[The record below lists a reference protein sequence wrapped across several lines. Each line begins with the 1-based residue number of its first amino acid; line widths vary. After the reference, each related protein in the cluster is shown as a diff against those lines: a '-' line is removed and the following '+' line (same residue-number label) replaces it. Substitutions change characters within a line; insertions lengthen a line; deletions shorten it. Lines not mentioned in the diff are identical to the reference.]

1 MRQIDKKENN
11 KQPPTDPLLLK
22 YFLQADD
29 FNAVYEELSNSLLSF
44 NQPYENENISLY
56 KLLLANIPIEIEP
69 DGYETDTTQANKTI
83 YTLKFK
89 ADIKK
94 ASLTTPN
101 TNLVT
106 GFKYVCKKSYKNS
119 STTYPTFEPFDNKT
133 VYYIIKIY
141 NKDDSSQILNQTDE
155 KSTITT
161 GMSTSLLASYY
172 KNFENFGKYMPNWF
186 DNMSYKTISR
196 LTNFGV
202 IFNSFLNPTQM
213 QEINDKQFIQVKNS
227 SFDSVIKFNEHPLTY
242 KYLSQLN
249 LPILKHNTTTKE
261 IYFEVLNFYVRNNV
275 HMINDDYPIGT
286 FLQGKVGIHS
296 HKTANFNITASSTNA
311 NGFESYDGNGEGNE
325 YTSNVGG
332 PTRKTVEVSGT
343 VNGDTVETN
352 SIKNFGEDTYTDTTN
367 TYIENTPNSIPFYTY
382 MYVD

>member
-29 FNAVYEELSNSLLSF
+29 FNAVYQELSNTLINF

-69 DGYETDTTQANKTI
+69 DGYDTDTTQVNKI
-83 YTLKFK
+83 LYTLKFK

-106 GFKYVCKKSYKNS
+106 GFKYVCKKSYTNS
-119 STTYPTFEPFDNKT
+119 SITYPAFETFDGKT

-141 NKDDSSQILNQTDE
+141 NKDDNSQILNQTNE
-155 KSTITT
+155 KSTATT
-161 GMSTSLLASYY
+161 GMSTALLASYY
-172 KNFENFGKYMPNWF
+172 KNFENFGKYIPNWF

-213 QEINDKQFIQVKNS
+213 QEINDKQFIQVKKDVNKA
-227 SFDSVIKFNEHPLTY
+227 IKFNEHPLTY

-249 LPILKHNTTTKE
+249 LPILRHNTSEKE
-261 IYFEVLNFYVRNNV
+261 IYFEVLDFYVRNEVGN
-275 HMINDDYPIGT
+275 INNYPIGT
-286 FLQGKVGIHS
+286 FFEGKVGVHS
-296 HKTANFNITASSTNA
+296 HQTGNFNISAKSTNP
-311 NGFESYDGNGEGNE
+311 NGFESFDGGGEGRE
-325 YTSNVGG
+325 YSSAVGG
-332 PTRKTVEVSGT
+332 PTPKTVEVSGT

-352 SIKNFGEDTYTDTTN
+352 RIKRFGETTYTDTTN
-367 TYIENTPNSIPFYTY
+367 SYLENTPNSIPFYTY

>member
-11 KQPPTDPLLLK
+11 KQPPTDPLLSK
-22 YFLQADD
+22 YFLQAED
-29 FNAVYEELSNSLLSF
+29 FNTVYEELSNGLLSF

-56 KLLLANIPIEIEP
+56 TLLLANIPIEIEP
-69 DGYETDTTQANKTI
+69 DGYDTDTTQANKII

-106 GFKYVCKKSYKNS
+106 GFKYVCKKSFTNS
-119 STTYPTFEPFDNKT
+119 SITYPTFEPFDGKT

-141 NKDDSSQILNQTDE
+141 NKDDNSQILNQTNE
-155 KSTITT
+155 KSTATT
-161 GMSTSLLASYY
+161 GMSTELLSSYY
-172 KNFENFGKYMPNWF
+172 KNFENFGKYIPNWF

-213 QEINDKQFIQVKNS
+213 QEINDKQFIQVKN
-227 SFDSVIKFNEHPLTY
+227 DVNNVIKFNEHPLTY

-249 LPILKHNTTTKE
+249 LPILQHNTNTKV
-261 IYFEVLNFYVRNNV
+261 ISFAVINFYVRNDV
-275 HMINDDYPIGT
+275 GTINDYPIGT
-286 FLQGKVGIHS
+286 FFEGKVGVHS
-296 HKTANFNITASSTNA
+296 HKTADFNINA
-311 NGFESYDGNGEGNE
+311 RSNNPSGFESWDGDGEGKE
-325 YTSNVGG
+325 YTSNNGG
-332 PTRKTVEVSGT
+332 PTGKIVEVSGT
-343 VNGDTVETN
+343 VSGEVVETN
-352 SIKNFGEDTYTDTTN
+352 RIKRLGETSYTDTTN
-367 TYIENTPNSIPFYTY
+367 TYLENTPNSIPFYTY
-382 MYVD
+382 IYVD

>member
-22 YFLQADD
+22 YFLRAED
-29 FNAVYEELSNSLLSF
+29 FNTVYEELSNGLLSF
-44 NQPYENENISLY
+44 NQPYENENVSLY

-69 DGYETDTTQANKTI
+69 DGYDTDTTQANKTI

-94 ASLTTPN
+94 TSLTAPN

-106 GFKYVCKKSYKNS
+106 GFKYVCKKSFTNS
-119 STTYPTFEPFDNKT
+119 STTYPTFEPFDGKT

-141 NKDDSSQILNQTDE
+141 NKDDNSQILNQTNE
-155 KSTITT
+155 KSTATT
-161 GMSTSLLASYY
+161 GMSTALLSSYY

-227 SFDSVIKFNEHPLTY
+227 VNNAIKFNEHPLTY

-249 LPILKHNTTTKE
+249 LPILRQNTTSKE
-261 IYFEVLNFYVRNNV
+261 IYFEFSDFYVRNYVGN
-275 HMINDDYPIGT
+275 INNYPIGT
-286 FLQGKVGIHS
+286 FFEGKVGVHS
-296 HKTANFNITASSTNA
+296 HKTGNFNINAVSTNP
-311 NGFESYDGNGEGNE
+311 NGFESFDGGGDGNE
-325 YTSNVGG
+325 YTNNVGG

-352 SIKNFGEDTYTDTTN
+352 RIKRFGETTYTDTTN
-367 TYIENTPNSIPFYTY
+367 TYLENTPNSIPFYTY

>member
-22 YFLQADD
+22 YFLQAED
-29 FNAVYEELSNSLLSF
+29 FNTVYEELSNGLLSF
-44 NQPYENENISLY
+44 NQPYENENVSLY

-69 DGYETDTTQANKTI
+69 DGYDTDTTQANKII

-106 GFKYVCKKSYKNS
+106 GFKYVCKKSFTNS
-119 STTYPTFEPFDNKT
+119 SITYPTFEPFDGKT

-141 NKDDSSQILNQTDE
+141 NKDDNSQILNQTNE
-155 KSTITT
+155 KSTATT
-161 GMSTSLLASYY
+161 GMSTALLSSYY

-227 SFDSVIKFNEHPLTY
+227 VNNAIKFNEHPLTY

-249 LPILKHNTTTKE
+249 LPILQHDTTNKV
-261 IYFEVLNFYVRNNV
+261 IFFEVATFYVRNEV
-275 HMINDDYPIGT
+275 QSINNNYPIGT
-286 FLQGKVGIHS
+286 FLEGKVGVHS
-296 HKTANFNITASSTNA
+296 HKTANFNITAISTNPS
-311 NGFESYDGNGEGNE
+311 GFESLDGDGEGKE
-325 YTSNVGG
+325 YTSNNGG
-332 PTRKTVEVSGT
+332 PTGKTVQVSGT

-352 SIKNFGEDTYTDTTN
+352 RIKNVGETSYTDTTN
-367 TYIENTPNSIPFYTY
+367 TYIENTPNSIPFYIY

>member
-11 KQPPTDPLLLK
+11 KQPPTDQLLLK

-69 DGYETDTTQANKTI
+69 DGYDTDTTQSNKTI
-83 YTLKFK
+83 YTLRFK

-101 TNLVT
+101 TNLIT
-106 GFKYVCKKSYKNS
+106 GFKYVCKKSYTNS
-119 STTYPTFEPFDNKT
+119 SITYPTFQPFDNKT

-141 NKDDSSQILNQTDE
+141 NKEDSSQILNQTDE
-155 KSTITT
+155 KSTATT
-161 GMSTSLLASYY
+161 GMSTELLASYY
-172 KNFENFGKYMPNWF
+172 KNFENFGKYIPNWF
-186 DNMSYKTISR
+186 DNMSYKKISR

-227 SFDSVIKFNEHPLTY
+227 VNNTIKFNEHPLTY

-249 LPILKHNTTTKE
+249 LPILRHDSGLKV
-261 IYFEVLNFYVRNNV
+261 IYFNIIDFYLRNDVQDLKN
-275 HMINDDYPIGT
+275 YPVGT
-286 FLQGKVGIHS
+286 FFEGKVGVHS
-296 HKTANFNITASSTNA
+296 HKTANFNITATSQNP
-311 NGFESYDGNGEGNE
+311 NGFESYDGGSQGNE
-325 YTSNVGG
+325 YSSAVGG

-343 VNGDTVETN
+343 VNGDIVETN
-352 SIKNFGEDTYTDTTN
+352 RIKNFGETNYTDTTN